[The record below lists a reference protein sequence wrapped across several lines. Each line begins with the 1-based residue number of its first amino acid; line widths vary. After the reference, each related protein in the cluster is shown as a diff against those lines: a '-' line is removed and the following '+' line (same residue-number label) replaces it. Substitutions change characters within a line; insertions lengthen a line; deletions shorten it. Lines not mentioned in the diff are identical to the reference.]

1 MASSFSDS
9 RINLQIILVND
20 SAYIYMQI
28 YALLILRLKTL
39 PLPKDT
45 STWNDAALYTWLQ
58 MMHLKT
64 SWEFV
69 HFTP

>member
-1 MASSFSDS
+1 
-9 RINLQIILVND
+9 
-20 SAYIYMQI
+20 MQI
-28 YALLILRLKTL
+28 YALLIIRLKTL

-58 MMHLKT
+58 MIYLKT

-69 HFTP
+69 HITP